1 VTILQK
7 SVLNITVIELFQK
20 VGLTSLRIR
29 VEPLPRGIIAAAQL
43 KNKRDKESQKNT
55 SGDTQ
60 SLNALKGFI
69 IIK

>member
-7 SVLNITVIELFQK
+7 SVLNITVIELFLK